1 MEGFLMKL
9 NIGCMRDTL
18 LALEQFE
25 YGQPIHHKE
34 LEKILASSYSEAD
47 IQYSLL
53 KLSEAGYIRA
63 QIFNESGFCFQVNI
77 IFDITY
83 TGHEFLNSVRP
94 KTVWQKISHLIG
106 KTGIESLSIANG
118 IAKTIATDEFSKL
131 LLSTIHPK

>member
-1 MEGFLMKL
+1 MKL
-9 NIGCMRDTL
+9 NLDCMRDVM

-34 LEKILASSYSEAD
+34 IEKILSHLYPEED
-47 IQYSLL
+47 VQYSLL
-53 KLSEAGYIRA
+53 KLSEADYIRA
-63 QIFNESGFCFQVNI
+63 QIFDESGFCLQVDI

-94 KTVWQKISHLIG
+94 KSVWQKISHLIG